1 MSTKIEWTDAT
12 WNPIVGCSKISAG
25 CENCYAETAAAS
37 ARLQQF
43 GQYQDVID
51 FEIDKSYGQVVG
63 HQWNG
68 KTVFVDSQLEKPLHW
83 KKPRKIFV
91 CSMGDLFH
99 ESVPFEWIDKV
110 MAIIA
115 LCHWHTFQI
124 LTKRPER
131 MLEYFGRKN
140 LEEIV
145 AENIRLPQWF
155 NRNVKEPL
163 PSHLDFNAISKKTHF
178 PLPNLWLG
186 VTAENQEMADER
198 IPLLLQIPAAKRFI
212 SIEPCLGDVNL
223 EEYLTP
229 LGSETCHYGTSHVL
243 KTCDCRHEYI
253 NWVIVGCEAGAK
265 RRDCKRHWISGIV
278 MQCETAGVP
287 VFVKQVSNVFKK
299 VIKTIEQFP
308 EELRIR
314 EFPDREALE

>member
-12 WNPIVGCSKISAG
+12 WNPIVGCSKISDG
-25 CENCYAETAAAS
+25 CENCYAEKMALRMANILS
-37 ARLQQF
+37 F
-43 GQYQDVID
+43 GTSQYS
-51 FEIDKSYGQVVG
+51 FGTLGVVFG
-63 HQWNG
+63 LRQGEKLGWSG
-68 KTVFVDSQLEKPLHW
+68 RTVFVDSQLEKPLHW

-115 LCHWHTFQI
+115 LCPQHTFQI
-124 LTKRPER
+124 LTKRAER
-131 MLEYFGRKN
+131 MAEYFCVGRADEYRRSKV
-140 LEEIV
+140 EGAAGRI
-145 AENIRLPQWF
+145 IRSLSSTINKWNYSGYCNDP
-155 NRNVKEPL
+155 
-163 PSHLDFNAISKKTHF
+163 IYF

-186 VTAENQEMADER
+186 VTCENQEMADKR
-198 IPLLLQIPAAKRFI
+198 IPLLLQTTAAKRFV
-212 SIEPCLGDVNL
+212 SVEPCLGEVNL

-278 MQCETAGVP
+278 MQCKTAGVP

-308 EELRIR
+308 EDLRIR
-314 EFPDREALE
+314 EFPE